1 MTINDI
7 ERDPAV
13 VEEQPI
19 TDEVT
24 DEQVDTAPVEQA
36 ETVDASGVQ
45 EQEPDIRLLPV
56 LPLRGTVVFP
66 LSVVPLAAAQPRSI
80 RLIDEVMSGDRV
92 VAMVMQKDAEIE
104 GAGPDDCYTVGTI
117 TTIHTMMRVPDGSV
131 RLAVQGTERMKILE
145 WISEEPFLMA
155 RVQVWP
161 EPFDETVEV
170 QALSRN
176 TLDLFQR
183 LVSIVSHLP
192 DELVTAA
199 LNVDDPRHLVYLVAT
214 NLRMDP
220 EEKQAL
226 LELESVKEKL
236 ERLNAFIAKELDV
249 LELGKKLQSEVQEE
263 MSKSQREYYLREQ
276 LKAIQRELGETNE
289 TEAEVNEL
297 RTKIDEAGM
306 PEEAEREAKRELD
319 RLSKL
324 PPAAAEYGVIKTYLD
339 WLTSMPWN
347 KSTENEI
354 DIQKT
359 REILEAEHYGLDKI
373 KERILEYLAV
383 RKLKQQQAEERGE
396 TPVNR
401 EPILLLVGPPGVGKT
416 SLAQSIAKS
425 LGRELTRMSLGGV
438 RDEAEIRGHRRTYV
452 GAMPGR
458 IVQAIRRA
466 GSNDPVF
473 VLDEVDKLGNDWR
486 GDPSSALLEVLD
498 PEQNNSF
505 RDHYLDVAFDLSKVM
520 FIATANLLD
529 TIPAPLRDRME
540 ILELSGYTDEDKL
553 NIARKYL
560 VPKQL
565 KANGLL
571 FEPKVDD
578 SVDGETAP
586 QRDRTEILKLTDYT
600 EEEKLNLAR
609 KYRTPEQLMDNDLP
623 SEPKA
628 HESADGESAEQAE
641 ATPAFEF
648 TDAALLQMIRHYTR
662 EAGVRNLEREIG
674 TVCRKVATRVAEGRE
689 VPASIDVDQ
698 VREFLGRPR
707 FFYEEAA
714 ARTAQPGVSI
724 GVGVSSVGGDIM
736 FIEATRMPGKGAWTV
751 TGQLGDVMKE
761 SAQAALSLVRSRA
774 KDFAI
779 DPDFLQHSDIH
790 IHVPAGAIPKDG
802 PSAGVAITTA
812 LVSLLSGIPVRDDVA
827 MTGEITLRG
836 QVMPVGGI
844 KEKSLAARRAGL
856 TTFILPKRNEVDLD
870 DLPQELKDE
879 MTFVTATTIDEALA
893 VSMPEEFHRRRAE
906 FANSPVAS
914 VGSSQQGIVA
924 AQG

>member
-1 MTINDI
+1 MTNEHETNID
-7 ERDPAV
+7 DAV
-13 VEEQPI
+13 DAPEADEQFAEVVAEQP
-19 TDEVT
+19 TDEVS
-24 DEQVDTAPVEQA
+24 DEEAVV
-36 ETVDASGVQ
+36 AS
-45 EQEPDIRLLPV
+45 DIRLLPV
-56 LPLRGTVVFP
+56 LPLRGTVIFP
-66 LSVVPLAAAQPRSI
+66 MSVVPLAAAQPRSI
-80 RLIDEVMSGDRV
+80 RLIDEVMSGDRT
-92 VAMVMQKDAEIE
+92 VAMVMQKSAEIE
-104 GAGPDDCYTVGTI
+104 GAGPEDCYDIGTI

-131 RLAVQGTERMKILE
+131 RLAVQGSERMRILE
-145 WISEEPFLMA
+145 WVSEEPFLMA
-155 RVQVWP
+155 RVEVWP
-161 EPFDETVEV
+161 ETIDESVEV

-199 LNVDDPRHLVYLVAT
+199 LNVDDPKHLVYLVAT
-214 NLRMDP
+214 NLRMEP
-220 EEKQAL
+220 EEKQSL

-236 ERLNAFIAKELDV
+236 EKLNAFISKELDV

-276 LKAIQRELGETNE
+276 LKAIQRELGETSE

-297 RTKIDEAGM
+297 RTKIEEAGM

-339 WLTSMPWN
+339 WLTAMPWN
-347 KSTENEI
+347 KSTEREI
-354 DIQKT
+354 DIKKT
-359 REILEAEHYGLDKI
+359 REILEAEHYGLEKI

-383 RKLKQQQAEERGE
+383 RKLKIEQAIERGE
-396 TPVNR
+396 EPVNR

-416 SLAQSIAKS
+416 SLAQSIARS
-425 LGRELTRMSLGGV
+425 LGREMTRMSLGGV

-473 VLDEVDKLGNDWR
+473 VLDEVDKLASDWR

-498 PEQNNSF
+498 PEQNSTF
-505 RDHYLDVAFDLSKVM
+505 RDHYLDVEFDLSKVM

-529 TIPAPLRDRME
+529 PIPAPLRDRME
-540 ILELSGYTDEDKL
+540 ILELTGYTDDEKL

-565 KANGLL
+565 KAHGL
-571 FEPKVDD
+571 
-578 SVDGETAP
+578 
-586 QRDRTEILKLTDYT
+586 
-600 EEEKLNLAR
+600 
-609 KYRTPEQLMDNDLP
+609 
-623 SEPKA
+623 
-628 HESADGESAEQAE
+628 
-641 ATPAFEF
+641 AFEAKEPTEDAEESEVEETVTYHF
-648 TDAALLQMIRHYTR
+648 TDDALLQMIRHYTR

-674 TVCRKVATRVAEGRE
+674 TACRKVATRVASGLD
-689 VPASIDVDQ
+689 VSATIDTEQ

-736 FIEATRMPGKGAWTV
+736 FIEATRMPGKGGWSV

-761 SAQAALSLVRSRA
+761 SSQAALSLVRSRA
-774 KDFAI
+774 KEFAI
-779 DPDFLQHSDIH
+779 DPEFMSNSDIH

-802 PSAGVAITTA
+802 PSAGVAMTTA
-812 LVSLLSGIPVRDDVA
+812 LVSLLSGVPVRDDVA

-844 KEKSLAARRAGL
+844 KEKALAAKRAGL

-870 DLPQELKDE
+870 DLPQELKDTME
-879 MTFVTATTIDEALA
+879 FVPVTTIDEALA
-893 VSMPEEFHRRRAE
+893 VSMPSAFHERRAE
-906 FANSPVAS
+906 LANSPVAA

-924 AQG
+924 ARS